1 MRMDQ
6 DQFSV
11 HLDPIWRER
20 ANFIVNAPIP
30 EEEGRYEQ
38 LWCRQITEDTFEL
51 CCIPFFLYDIALG
64 DVVRTDTQ
72 SSRKYVVSQV
82 VERSGR
88 YVFRVYFEPSML
100 GNREQVVAHLT
111 TLGALLEWS
120 SDSMLA
126 ADARDAEHGQEV
138 ADFLFDQEMQGRL
151 IYETGKQ
158 T

>member
-20 ANFIVNAPIP
+20 ANFIVNASIP

-38 LWCRQITEDTFEL
+38 LWCRQVTEDTFEL
-51 CCIPFFLYDIALG
+51 CCIPFFLYDMALG
-64 DVVRTDTQ
+64 DVVRTG
-72 SSRKYVVSQV
+72 SRPGRKYVVSQV
-82 VERSGR
+82 VAPSGR
-88 YVFRVYFEPSML
+88 YVFRAAFEPAML
-100 GNREQVVAHLT
+100 VNREDVVAGLT
-111 TLGALLEWS
+111 AMGALLEWWS
-120 SDSMLA
+120 TSMLA
-126 ADARDAEHGQEV
+126 VDARDAVHGQEI